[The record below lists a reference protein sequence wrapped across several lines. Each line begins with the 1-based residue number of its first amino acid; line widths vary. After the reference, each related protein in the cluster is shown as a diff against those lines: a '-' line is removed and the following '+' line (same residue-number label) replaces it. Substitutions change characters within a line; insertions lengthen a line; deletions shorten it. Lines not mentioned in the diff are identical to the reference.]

1 MKANEFDKAIRR
13 AYEQGSFEYQPS
25 QWESMAQQL
34 TEAEG
39 KKRKSLAWLPFLSYA
54 ASVVFMVSIGAF
66 LMRDSLSQHAPAA
79 GQSLPDRSI
88 VLVQPQANQ
97 EALPQDNV
105 SAQQPAPQPAVKEAR
120 SARPSLIP
128 QAQAPLLAVAVPQ
141 YDERLYSGSN
151 IVAQN
156 APRTTFKAPK
166 YIDFTSPIYEPMERE
181 HTGKTIISLSGG
193 LNYGATNSG
202 YSLGFTAFRKLGENI
217 FVEGD
222 FAFVNNLS
230 GKRTELATEN
240 AYADAASATAQ
251 NAGATL
257 GSGAAKPSATTH
269 GNAAA
274 RPSAATDHTDN
285 NVTAPSPVVPVP
297 VHGSHYNMYYAQVTP
312 TVGYNVF
319 KNLSLSG
326 GADVQRLLQNDQL
339 MTVSENVVDAKLIPN
354 YDFGFVGKTE
364 YSISKQLKATV
375 YYRHGLNNAIN
386 GNDKYVDR
394 NYLQLQ
400 LKFSILNR

>member
-13 AYEQGSFEYQPS
+13 SYEQGSFEYQPS
-25 QWESMAQQL
+25 QWERMAQQL

-54 ASVVFMVSIGAF
+54 ASVVFMVSVGAF
-66 LMRDSLSQHAPAA
+66 LMRDSESRHTPAA
-79 GQSLPDRSI
+79 GQSLSDRSI
-88 VLVQPQANQ
+88 VLIQPEAKQ
-97 EALPQDNV
+97 EALPQN
-105 SAQQPAPQPAVKEAR
+105 SSTPQQPALQAAIVKAPAPQ
-120 SARPSLIP
+120 PSLIP
-128 QAQAPLLAVAVPQ
+128 QAQAPVLAVAIPQ
-141 YDERLYSGSN
+141 YDERLYSGTN

-166 YIDFTSPIYEPMERE
+166 YIDFTSPVYEPNERE
-181 HTGKTIISLSGG
+181 HTGKTIISVSGG
-193 LNYGATNSG
+193 LNYGAANSG
-202 YSLGFTAFRKLGENI
+202 YSVGFTAYRKLGENV

-230 GKRTELATEN
+230 GKRTELVTGD
-240 AYADAASATAQ
+240 AYTASAAASSSGT
-251 NAGATL
+251 GVTM
-257 GSGAAKPSATTH
+257 GGAAKPTSPSGH
-269 GNAAA
+269 NAAA

-285 NVTAPSPVVPVP
+285 NVVAPTPLPAAP
-297 VHGSHYNMYYAQVTP
+297 IHGSHYNMYYAQVTP

-319 KNLSLSG
+319 NNLSLSG
-326 GADVQRLLQNDQL
+326 GADVQRLMQNDQL
-339 MTVSENVVDAKLIPN
+339 MTVSENVVDAKLVPN

-364 YSISKQLKATV
+364 YAITKQLKATV
-375 YYRHGLNNAIN
+375 YYRHGLNNAIT
-386 GNDKYVDR
+386 GSDKYIDR

>member
-13 AYEQGSFEYQPS
+13 AYEQGSFEYQPA
-25 QWESMAQQL
+25 QWERLAQQL

-54 ASVVFMVSIGAF
+54 ASVVFMVSVGAF
-66 LMRDSLSQHAPAA
+66 LVRNSISRHTPIS
-79 GQSLPDRSI
+79 GETPSDRSI
-88 VLVQPQANQ
+88 VLVQP
-97 EALPQDNV
+97 EAKQDAPPPHNAG
-105 SAQQPAPQPAVKEAR
+105 AQQPLPQPAVAT
-120 SARPSLIP
+120 APAVQPSLVP
-128 QAQAPLLAVAVPQ
+128 QAQAPLLAVAIPQ
-141 YDERLYSGSN
+141 YDERLYSGSD

-202 YSLGFTAFRKLGENI
+202 YSFGFTAFRKLGENI

-240 AYADAASATAQ
+240 AYAQAAIATAQ
-251 NAGATL
+251 NTSPTL
-257 GSGAAKPSATTH
+257 GGSAAKPAATTH
-269 GNAAA
+269 GNTAA

-285 NVTAPSPVVPVP
+285 NVATPSPTVPVP
-297 VHGSHYNMYYAQVTP
+297 VRGSHYNMYYAQVTP

-319 KNLSLSG
+319 KNLSLAG

-339 MTVSENVVDAKLIPN
+339 MTISENVVDAKLIPN

-364 YSISKQLKATV
+364 YAISKQLKATV
-375 YYRHGLNNAIN
+375 YYRHGLNNAIS

>member
-25 QWESMAQQL
+25 QWERMAQQL

-39 KKRKSLAWLPFLSYA
+39 RKRKSLAWLPFLSYA
-54 ASVVFMVSIGAF
+54 ASVVFMVSVGAF
-66 LMRDSLSQHAPAA
+66 LMRDSITRNTRVSGEAA
-79 GQSLPDRSI
+79 SDRNI
-88 VLVQPQANQ
+88 VLVQPEVKQD
-97 EALPQDNV
+97 ALPQAGTN
-105 SAQQPAPQPAVKEAR
+105 AQRPALRFPTPKAPTAQ
-120 SARPSLIP
+120 PSLIP

-141 YDERLYSGSN
+141 YDEKLYSN
-151 IVAQN
+151 ADIVTPN

-181 HTGKTIISLSGG
+181 HTGKTIISVSGG

-240 AYADAASATAQ
+240 AYALAANATAQ
-251 NAGATL
+251 SASPTL
-257 GSGAAKPSATTH
+257 GGGAAKPAATTH
-269 GNAAA
+269 GTAA

-297 VHGSHYNMYYAQVTP
+297 VRGSHYNMYYAQVTP

-319 KNLSLSG
+319 KNLALSG

-364 YSISKQLKATV
+364 YAISKQLKATV
-375 YYRHGLNNAIN
+375 YYRHGLNNAIS
-386 GNDKYVDR
+386 GSDKYIDR